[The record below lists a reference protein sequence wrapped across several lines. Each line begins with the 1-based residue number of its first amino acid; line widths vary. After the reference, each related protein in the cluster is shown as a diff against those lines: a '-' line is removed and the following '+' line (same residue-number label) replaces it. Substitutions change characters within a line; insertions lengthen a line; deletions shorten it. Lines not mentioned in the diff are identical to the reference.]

1 MQTIIKI
8 LISSGIIL
16 FVSEIA
22 KKDNLFGSLIASIPL
37 VSVLSMIWLYVD
49 TNDINKVKALA
60 NGILWMI
67 VPSMS
72 LFIVLP
78 ILINYGIQFYL
89 SLTISILVT
98 MVCYLLTI
106 SLMNYFGFEV

>member
-1 MQTIIKI
+1 MIFHYFIKVF
-8 LISSGIIL
+8 ISSGIIVL
-16 FVSEIA
+16 LSEIA

-67 VPSMS
+67 IPSMS

-89 SLTISILVT
+89 SLTVSILVT
-98 MVCYLLTI
+98 MVCYLLTT
-106 SLMNYFGFEV
+106 SLMNYFGF

>member
-16 FVSEIA
+16 LVLEIA

-78 ILINYGIQFYL
+78 ILINFGIQFYL

-106 SLMNYFGFEV
+106 SLMNHFGF

>member
-16 FVSEIA
+16 LVSEIA

-37 VSVLSMIWLYVD
+37 VSVLSMIWIYVD

-89 SLTISILVT
+89 SLTISTLVT

-106 SLMNYFGFEV
+106 TLMNYFGF